1 MSIRLRNIFEKK
13 QYLDCPH
20 LKHSLHFFYDEIRA
34 CCSNVPGPI
43 FYPNF
48 EGGNVDW
55 NYIYSLRKNYYKEID
70 SFFSETSMPREC
82 LKCFDAKASLKDK
95 KNKKFPNLVSKIY
108 FHNHMSCNAKCSY
121 CTYAHIEN
129 GYKYKVYPLVKSL
142 IDNNLLA
149 KDASIF
155 MSGGEPTISPEFEQL
170 LDLFISYLNGRNIEI
185 LTSGIKYCKSI
196 EDAFVQDK
204 LKMVL
209 SLDSGTRVTYLKI
222 KGVDCFDKVIENLKK
237 YVLASNYAKENI
249 TLKYIIVDKENDN
262 IDEID
267 TFFDVVTSLEIK
279 NVRIDID
286 YEKYKFTRY
295 IRVPDYY
302 FDLINHFNN
311 KAYELSLNVCNNDQ
325 VKAVLDK
332 SNR

>member
-1 MSIRLRNIFEKK
+1 MRNIFEKK

-55 NYIYSLRKNYYKEID
+55 DYVYSLRKNYYKEID

-82 LKCFDAKASLKDK
+82 LKCFDSKVNLKDK
-95 KNKKFPNLVSKIY
+95 KNKKFPNLVNKIY

-142 IDNNLLA
+142 IDKNLLA

-170 LDLFISYLNGRNIEI
+170 LELFISYLSGRNVEI

-209 SLDSGTRVTYLKI
+209 SLDSGIRETYLKI
-222 KGVDCFDKVIENLKK
+222 KGVDCFDKVVENLKK
-237 YVLASNYAKENI
+237 YVLASDFAKENI

-262 IDEID
+262 IQEINA
-267 TFFDVVTSLEIK
+267 FFDVVKSLDVK

-295 IRVPDYY
+295 IRVPDSY

-311 KAYELSLNVCNNDQ
+311 KAIELSINVQYNDQ

-332 SNR
+332 SNRK